1 MLCLTLQVDVNWSV
15 GTQGFTPELRPA
27 SNQPAAAVFVHRE
40 HSDVHY
46 IENNANTCTPRSE
59 HVDIIMIIYSEL
71 ITNFLASPYSGGI
84 GGFNCSGNLHPI
96 AAQ

>member
-1 MLCLTLQVDVNWSV
+1 MLCLTRQVDVNWSV

-59 HVDIIMIIYSEL
+59 HVDIIYTQSS
-71 ITNFLASPYSGGI
+71 FLQTS
-84 GGFNCSGNLHPI
+84 
-96 AAQ
+96 